1 MQNKT
6 GHLPLG
12 SFFTSLTLFLVLLSL
27 PAMSAAQIDLQL
39 TQVSE
44 QRGIVDIANAGDG
57 SNRLFLVEQRGR
69 IFILK
74 DGEILET
81 PFLSMQGKLAGGD
94 EQGLLSL
101 AFAPDYAETGH
112 FYIWYTN
119 TSGGTALS
127 RFTVSDNPDVAD
139 PGSEQPILAVAQPFE
154 NHNGGRLQFG
164 PDGMLYLGLGD
175 GGAANDP
182 DQRAQDGSTLL
193 GKLIRIDVDP
203 AHQTYAVPADNP
215 FVGNGNV
222 RDEIWALGLRNP
234 WRISFDSMTGDLFIA
249 DVGQNQLEEV
259 NFQPAGSNGGENYG
273 WDVMEG
279 TRCVAGGCNPASF
292 VLPVAEYDHDSGCSI
307 TGGEV
312 YRGSAYPGL
321 YGTYLFGDWCSGNI
335 WGLKHD
341 GSQWVTTLLTQA
353 GFSLT
358 SFGLAEDGSMYA
370 AFSGSGIFL
379 VSDGD
384 PQVELFRINA
394 GLNDAW
400 YNPLTNGQGFF
411 INVFPDIGQ
420 IFLAW
425 FTFDV
430 ERPDASVTAQL
441 GDPGARWITA
451 QGTYADNKAV
461 LDIFITEGG
470 IFDTSPPE
478 PTSEKDGE
486 MIVEFS
492 GCNEGKITYDI
503 PSINRQG
510 MVPIERITLDNVP
523 LCETLAEQAQ

>member
-1 MQNKT
+1 MQINS
-6 GHLPLG
+6 GFLRHYCNRIA
-12 SFFTSLTLFLVLLSL
+12 LTILLVVVTL
-27 PAMSAAQIDLQL
+27 PAICEAQIDLRL
-39 TQVSE
+39 TRVSD
-44 QRGIVDIANAGDG
+44 QRGIVDITNAGDG

-74 DGEILET
+74 DGTILEK
-81 PFLSMQGKLAGGD
+81 PFLSMQGKLASAQ

-101 AFAPDYAETGH
+101 AFAPDYAESGN
-112 FYIWYTN
+112 FYVWYTAL
-119 TSGGTALS
+119 SGGTVLS
-127 RFTVSDNPDVAD
+127 RFRVSEDPDVAD
-139 PGSEQPILAVAQPFE
+139 PGSEQVILPVAQPFD

-203 AHQTYAVPADNP
+203 AHQTYAIPADNP
-215 FVGNGNV
+215 FVGNGNF

-234 WRISFDSMTGDLFIA
+234 WKISFDTMTGDLFIA
-249 DVGQNQLEEV
+249 DVGQNQREEV
-259 NFQPAGSNGGENYG
+259 NFQPADSTGGENYG
-273 WDVMEG
+273 WDIMEG
-279 TRCVAGGCNPASF
+279 TRCVPLNCDLASF
-292 VLPVAEYDHDSGCSI
+292 ELPVAEYDHDLGCSI
-307 TGGEV
+307 TGGEM

-341 GSQWVTTLLTQA
+341 GSQWVTTLLTTFGSA
-353 GFSLT
+353 LT
-358 SFGLAEDGSMYA
+358 SFGLGEDGSMYA
-370 AFSGSGIFL
+370 AWSASGIFL
-379 VSDGD
+379 VSDGE
-384 PQVELFRINA
+384 PQAELFRINA

-425 FTFDV
+425 FTYDV
-430 ERPDASVTAQL
+430 ERPDETVPSQL

-451 QGTYADNKAV
+451 QGPYADNKAV
-461 LDIFITEGG
+461 LDIFITKGG
-470 IFDTSPPE
+470 IFDASPPE
-478 PTSEKDGE
+478 PTSQKDGD
-486 MIVEFS
+486 MLLEFS
-492 GCNEGKITYDI
+492 GCNAGTITYTI

-510 MVPIERITLDNVP
+510 TVPVERIALDNIP
-523 LCETLAEQAQ
+523 LCETLATQAQ